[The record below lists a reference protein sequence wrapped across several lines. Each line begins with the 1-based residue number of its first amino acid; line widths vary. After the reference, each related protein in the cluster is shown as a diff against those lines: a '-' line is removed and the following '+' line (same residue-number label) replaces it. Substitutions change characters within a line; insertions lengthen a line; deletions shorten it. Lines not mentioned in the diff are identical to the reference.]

1 MKRQRSDLKERIV
14 DAAFARGAEVGW
26 ARVRLHDVA
35 RDLGI
40 PLSATYPYFADL
52 DAVGEAMLSRADRAM
67 LDAANARGFARLPPK
82 VRVERLIRAWLA
94 ALDPHR
100 REVRAFLRYKF
111 AAAHIH
117 LRAALVVRLSRTIQW
132 LREAARFDATGFRHD
147 LEEVGLTALFV
158 ATVVAWLG
166 DDSAGGRNAHAFLTR
181 ALAAADRAMAALYP
195 AGRSS
200 RT

>member
-1 MKRQRSDLKERIV
+1 MKRTRGDLKERIV

-35 RDLGI
+35 RDLGV
-40 PLSATYPYFADL
+40 PLRAIYPYFTDL
-52 DAVGEAMLSRADRAM
+52 DAVGEAMLGRADRAM
-67 LDAANARGFARLPPK
+67 LDAAAARGFNRLEPK
-82 VRVERLIRAWLA
+82 VRVERLIQAWLA

-117 LRAALVVRLSRTIQW
+117 LRAALIVRLSRTIQW
-132 LREAARFDATGFRHD
+132 LREAARFDAIGFRHD

-158 ATVVAWLG
+158 ATVLAWLG
-166 DDSAGGRNAHAFLTR
+166 DASPGGKRSRAFLVR
-181 ALAAADRAMAALYP
+181 ALVTADRAMARLYP
-195 AGRSS
+195 PARG
-200 RT
+200 

>member
-1 MKRQRSDLKERIV
+1 MKRKPGDLEDRIV

-35 RDLGI
+35 RDLGV
-40 PLSATYPYFADL
+40 PLSAIYPYFTDL
-52 DAVGEAMLSRADRAM
+52 DAVGEAMLGRADRAM
-67 LDAANARGFARLPPK
+67 LDAASTRGFARLEPK

-100 REVRAFLRYKF
+100 HEVRAFLRYKF

-117 LRAALVVRLSRTIQW
+117 LRAALIVRLSRTIQW

-158 ATVVAWLG
+158 ATVAAWLA
-166 DDSAGGRNAHAFLTR
+166 DASPGGQRARAFLAR
-181 ALAAADRAMAALYP
+181 SLAVADRAMARLYP
-195 AGRSS
+195 PADG
-200 RT
+200 